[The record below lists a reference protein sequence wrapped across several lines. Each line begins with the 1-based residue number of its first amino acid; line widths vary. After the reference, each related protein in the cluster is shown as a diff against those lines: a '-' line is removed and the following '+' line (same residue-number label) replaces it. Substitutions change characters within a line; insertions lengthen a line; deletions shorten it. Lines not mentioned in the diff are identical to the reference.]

1 MAPPTSS
8 PPSSPRNNN
17 PSHNVV
23 DPSHNVY
30 SVDLS
35 GNFDLSL
42 NNPIVTFS
50 VDASSSFTVT
60 RSTDYCIDVSGM
72 DMSGSVVDCSADS
85 IVMPVIVHYTENSV
99 VVDNSMQL
107 VHQQGQDASG
117 NQVTFVGLKTI
128 DPSMNLQ
135 IEEDLTQ
142 IDVVYDDD
150 STGLAN
156 SALVNEIKLYA
167 GQIQCSDFHGKGTI
181 DDYTEIFKAA
191 AKIANESK
199 QIELD
204 VDIQG
209 FEDFASA
216 ADDLS
221 DLFNGFI
228 LKLKNVN
235 IIDDTNFLRSIANAL
250 KKIVNLSNVFGKFKE
265 TILATSTIQIPKSA
279 HDTKVVISGVMDE
292 IHCAMGYIGYFVDAS
307 ANKPSPDANLSAAEH
322 AVIDKAIQTIDN
334 WNVLCEQGL
343 SITMSNDVDIS
354 FIKNSS
360 DDLKIQTTSMRTA
373 TDKLKSKLAQ
383 FHYC

>member
-1 MAPPTSS
+1 M
-8 PPSSPRNNN
+8 
-17 PSHNVV
+17 V
-23 DPSHNVY
+23 DA
-30 SVDLS
+30 S
-35 GNFDLSL
+35 GHFDLSL
-42 NNPIVTFS
+42 NNPSVTFS
-50 VDASSSFTVT
+50 LDASASFTVT
-60 RSTDYCIDVSGM
+60 RTTDYCFDISGVDVSG
-72 DMSGSVVDCSADS
+72 GELNCPADS
-85 IVMPVIVHYTENSV
+85 IVMPTIVQYTENVV

-107 VHQQGQDASG
+107 VHQEGQDASG
-117 NQVTFVGLKTI
+117 NHVTFVGLKTL
-128 DPSMNLQ
+128 DPSTNPQ
-135 IEEDLTQ
+135 IEEDLAQ
-142 IDVVYDDD
+142 IDITYDDD
-150 STGLAN
+150 SAGKSNA
-156 SALVNEIKLYA
+156 ALVNEIKLYA
-167 GQIQCSDFHGKGTI
+167 SQIQCSDFHGKGTI
-181 DDYTEIFKAA
+181 DDYTEIFQAA

-209 FEDFASA
+209 FEEFASA
-216 ADDLS
+216 ADDLA

-279 HDTKVVISGVMDE
+279 HDTKVIISGVMDE

-307 ANKPSPDANLSAAEH
+307 ANKPSEEANLSASEQ
-322 AVIDKAIQTIDN
+322 AVISKAIQTIDN

-343 SITMSNDVDIS
+343 SVTMSNDVDIS

-360 DDLKIQTTSMRTA
+360 DDLKIQTTNLRRA